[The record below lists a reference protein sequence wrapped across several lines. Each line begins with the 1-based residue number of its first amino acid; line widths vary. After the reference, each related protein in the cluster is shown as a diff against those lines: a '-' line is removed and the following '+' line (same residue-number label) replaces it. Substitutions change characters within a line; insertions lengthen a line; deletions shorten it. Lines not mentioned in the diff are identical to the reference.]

1 MTDLMLTLYEF
12 AASRRMGRLM
22 EDPGYANFSRCAKL
36 QEQKLRARLDHSG
49 NQNLNDLL
57 DELELEHSAE
67 QEAMFQA
74 SFSLSRE
81 LNGLL
86 RP

>member
-1 MTDLMLTLYEF
+1 MTDLMLALYEF
-12 AASRRMGRLM
+12 TASRRMGYLM
-22 EDPGYANFSRCAKL
+22 EDPEYADFSRCAKL
-36 QEQKLRARLDHSG
+36 QEERLRARLDDAG
-49 NQNLNDLL
+49 NQTLDALL
-57 DELELEHSAE
+57 GELELERGVE

-74 SFSLSRE
+74 ALSLSRE